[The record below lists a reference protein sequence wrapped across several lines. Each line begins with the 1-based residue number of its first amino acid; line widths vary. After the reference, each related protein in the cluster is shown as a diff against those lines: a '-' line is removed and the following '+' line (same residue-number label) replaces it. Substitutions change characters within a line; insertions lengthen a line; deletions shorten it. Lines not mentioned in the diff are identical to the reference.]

1 MTFFDSAY
9 FYVFNYYKTSLKQK
23 ANRIAVF
30 YITILQASLFLFL
43 GVLISEF
50 SKQMHVDIITSTNAW
65 TLFAIASI
73 FIYFKNWMLY
83 TGKKRLIINAK
94 LKNESDYNIWLLWVL
109 PISITFLSILLLKVW

>member
-30 YITILQASLFLFL
+30 YITILQASLILFL

-65 TLFAIASI
+65 TLFAITSL
-73 FIYFKNWMLY
+73 FLYFKNWMLY
-83 TGKKRLIINAK
+83 TGKKRLVINAK
-94 LKNESDYNIWLLWVL
+94 LKKQMDYNIWLLWVL
-109 PISITFLSILLLKVW
+109 PIGITFLSIILLRAF